1 MAEISY
7 RAADDCALHAT
18 VIGEGRA
25 LVLMHAGGPDHKSM
39 LPLAERLAGRRMVIL
54 PDLRGYGRS
63 VCRDPARHTWAQYTK
78 DVIWLLDHI
87 GLPHAVLAGAGL
99 GSTITLRTAAAHP
112 DRVGAAVLIGVE
124 DIEDDEAKEAE
135 IRFLDAFA
143 ARVAAD
149 GIEAGWEPI
158 RADFPPVVG
167 AMVRDAI
174 PRSDPASIVA
184 AAAIGH
190 DRSFRSISELAR
202 ITTPTPI
209 FPGTDPRHPT
219 ALAEEAADTLPN
231 GQLAMVP
238 IGNDLQTAEDLACAV
253 APAIVEFLRSPVR
266 AGGRSSDWSRPGS
279 AEVTVDEHEPG
290 PHASS
295 SPAGLDEF
303 VRRPRPAMPVL
314 LHPDAWR
321 QRRITSPAGVEPS
334 CSRYG
339 TRGWQS

>member
-7 RAADDCALHAT
+7 RAADDCVLHAT
-18 VIGEGRA
+18 VIGEGQA
-25 LVLMHAGGPDHKSM
+25 LVLMHAGGPDHMSM
-39 LPLAERLAGRRMVIL
+39 LPLAERLADRYMVVL

-63 VCRDPARHTWAQYTK
+63 VCRDPARYTWAQYTR

-87 GLPHAVLAGAGL
+87 GLPDVVLAGAGI
-99 GSTITLRTAAAHP
+99 GSTITLRTAVAHP
-112 DRVGAAVLIGVE
+112 GRVGAAVLIGVE
-124 DIEDDEAKEAE
+124 DIEDDEAKNAE

-158 RADFPPVVG
+158 LPNFPPIVG

-190 DRSFRSISELAR
+190 DRSFRSVSELAT
-202 ITTPTPI
+202 ITVPTLV

-238 IGNDLQTAEDLACAV
+238 IGDDLQTAEDLACAI
-253 APAIVEFLRSPVR
+253 APAIRAFLGSPAR
-266 AGGRSSDWSRPGS
+266 AGRHSSDRPSPES
-279 AEVTVDEHEPG
+279 A
-290 PHASS
+290 
-295 SPAGLDEF
+295 
-303 VRRPRPAMPVL
+303 
-314 LHPDAWR
+314 
-321 QRRITSPAGVEPS
+321 
-334 CSRYG
+334 
-339 TRGWQS
+339 

>member
-18 VIGEGRA
+18 VIGEGQA

-39 LPLAERLAGRRMVIL
+39 LPLAERLADRCMVIL

-63 VCRDPARHTWAQYTK
+63 VCRDPACYTWAQYTE
-78 DVIWLLDHI
+78 DVIGLLDHM
-87 GLPHAVLAGAGL
+87 GLLNAVLAGAGL
-99 GSTITLRTAAAHP
+99 GSTITLRTAAEYP
-112 DRVGAAVLIGVE
+112 SRVGGAVLIGVE
-124 DIEDDEAKEAE
+124 DIEDDDAKDAE

-158 RADFPPVVG
+158 LAEFPPVVG

-190 DRSFRSISELAR
+190 DRSFRSVGELAR
-202 ITTPTPI
+202 IIVPTLI
-209 FPGTDPRHPT
+209 FPGSDARHPT
-219 ALAEEAADTLPN
+219 ALAEEAAGTLPN

-238 IGNDLQTAEDLACAV
+238 IGDDLQTAEDLARAV
-253 APAIVEFLRSPVR
+253 APAIREFLRSPVR
-266 AGGRSSDWSRPGS
+266 AGVRSSDWSSPGS
-279 AEVTVDEHEPG
+279 A
-290 PHASS
+290 
-295 SPAGLDEF
+295 
-303 VRRPRPAMPVL
+303 
-314 LHPDAWR
+314 
-321 QRRITSPAGVEPS
+321 
-334 CSRYG
+334 
-339 TRGWQS
+339 RGDH